1 MSSRHVI
8 LHDEEN
14 KPRKE
19 SSSRQC
25 GLVYEAVAIGDGAA
39 TDVAEVY

>member
-14 KPRKE
+14 KPRKKKVIIE
-19 SSSRQC
+19 IND
-25 GLVYEAVAIGDGAA
+25 LVVAA
-39 TDVAEVY
+39 